1 MDEDRAK
8 HSLAVAKKMVEIAKK
23 YNMNEM
29 DIKNCF
35 VIGIN
40 HDIGYEFSLNK
51 NEHNKIGGKV
61 LKETGFKFWKEIY
74 FHGEVDIEYESPYLK
89 ILNQADMQID
99 KFGNDVGYDKRLKD
113 IKIRYGEN
121 SNTYNKCCKLVEK
134 IRISKL

>member
-8 HSLAVAKKMVEIAKK
+8 HSLAVAKKMVEIAKQ

-51 NEHNKIGGKV
+51 SKHNRISGII
-61 LKETGFKFWKEIY
+61 LKETGFLFWKEIY
-74 FHGEVDIEYESPYLK
+74 FHGETDTEYESSYLK

-99 KFGNDVGYDKRLKD
+99 KFGNDVGYDKRLED

-121 SNTYNKCCKLVEK
+121 PNTYNQCCKLVKK
-134 IRISKL
+134 IR

>member
-35 VIGIN
+35 IIGIN

-121 SNTYNKCCKLVEK
+121 SNTYSKCCKLVEK

>member
-1 MDEDRAK
+1 MDEDRVK